1 MKQTTYPPEFIN
13 HNSST
18 KEFPANPISSRRSLR
33 EVKLESEHTSNIYEE
48 FLEEL
53 KQKIEDP
60 SIDNNDLCRDVLLDI
75 YQVEKGNY
83 EETKRDAAIPLTIRT
98 SLAGFDPRNI
108 TLEPEYYAEINL
120 EKYYAGK
127 PLIWLW
133 VMFDRSP
140 IGQNLYLGI
149 RLRRLLAGY
158 IFKRCGK
165 NVKIFHGM
173 EFSFGY
179 NLNVGDNVVFHRH
192 TFIDDRGEVII
203 HDNTS
208 ISDYANVYSHDH
220 SIIDQNNVSLGK
232 TEIGPNA
239 RLTYH
244 STILSGIKIGND
256 AMVGTMG
263 VVTRNVRPHH
273 VNVGIPAK
281 SVRVKPNAC
290 SSCDEEC
297 GRKAIVPPYSRK
309 TGKDN

>member
-1 MKQTTYPPEFIN
+1 MNQTTPLSELTTN

-18 KEFPANPISSRRSLR
+18 KEFPANPASSKRSLR
-33 EVKLESEHTSNIYEE
+33 EVKLESEEISRIYDK

-53 KQKIEDP
+53 KRKIEDP
-60 SIDNNDLCRDVLLDI
+60 AIDNNDLCRDVLAEI
-75 YQVEKGNY
+75 YLGKMLNC
-83 EETKRDAAIPLTIRT
+83 EEMMQDDSTPLATKVL
-98 SLAGFDPRNI
+98 LASFDPRNI
-108 TLEPEYYAEINL
+108 TLEAEYYAEIDL
-120 EKYYAGK
+120 EKYYARK
-127 PLIWLW
+127 PLLWLW

-140 IGQNLYLGI
+140 LGQNLYLGL

-158 IFKRCGK
+158 VFKRCGK
-165 NVKIFHGM
+165 NVKIFHGV
-173 EFSFGY
+173 EISFGY
-179 NLNVGDNVVFHRH
+179 NLSVGDNVVFHRY
-192 TFIDDRGEVII
+192 TLLDDRGEVII

-208 ISDYANVYSHDH
+208 ISDYANVYSHLH
-220 SIIDQNNVSLGK
+220 SIIDQNDVTLGV

-244 STILSGIKIGND
+244 STVLSGIKIGND

-263 VVTRNVRPHH
+263 VVTRDVRPHH

-297 GRKAIVPPYSRK
+297 GRKAVSPSTSK
-309 TGKDN
+309 G